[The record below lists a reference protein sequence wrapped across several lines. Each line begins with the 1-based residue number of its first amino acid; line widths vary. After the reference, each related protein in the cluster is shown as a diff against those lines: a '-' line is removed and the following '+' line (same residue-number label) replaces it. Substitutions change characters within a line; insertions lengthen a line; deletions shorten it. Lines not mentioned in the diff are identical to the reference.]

1 MERARLALLIVA
13 AGSLA
18 LWAQTG
24 LPTGREL
31 VVKAAADLDWKP
43 STELPP
49 GAEYHLI
56 REDPV
61 TRGIQLVV
69 RFPSGY
75 SVGSHACD
83 ADETI
88 VVIKG
93 KLAVKAAGLERVLG
107 PSGYAAIP
115 AGVEHQF
122 TVKGWGSCWYLLT
135 TAGPFKIRK

>member
-1 MERARLALLIVA
+1 MKRLHLALVVVA

-18 LWAQTG
+18 LWAQSN

-31 VVKAAADLDWKP
+31 TVKTPSDFDWKP
-43 STELPP
+43 STNLPP

-56 REDPV
+56 REDPA
-61 TRGIQLVV
+61 TRGIQAVV

-75 SVGSHACD
+75 SFGSHACD

-88 VVIKG
+88 VVLKG
-93 KLAVKAAGLERVLG
+93 KLAVKTGDVERVLEPG
-107 PSGYAAIP
+107 GYAAIP
-115 AGVEHQF
+115 AGLEHEF
-122 TVKGWGSCWYLLT
+122 TVKSWGSCWYLLT